1 MPAENLTQTAKTLVA
16 PGKGI
21 LAADESESTIKKR
34 LEGVQVESTED
45 TRRTYRELLFTTEG
59 IEEYISGIILF
70 GETLRLAMLTQ
81 GKTSAKIL
89 EEKGII
95 PGIKVDKKAHPMAN
109 FPGEKITEGLDG
121 LGDRLAEYK
130 DLGARFTKWRAVIT
144 IGKGIPTDTCINSN
158 AEALARFASLS
169 QEAGL
174 VPIVEP
180 EVIRDGGHGIEACE
194 EVTYKTLKI
203 VFNKLADHKV
213 NLSGILLKPN
223 MVTPGKESQDK
234 ASPEKVAETT
244 LRCMKEVV
252 PGEVS
257 GIVFLS
263 GGQTPEKATVNLNAM
278 NVTGDAPWE
287 LSFSFSRALQTP
299 VLVAWKGKSENKE
312 IAQKVFEHRVILN
325 SKARTGEYKPEMEK
339 DK

>member
-1 MPAENLTQTAKTLVA
+1 
-16 PGKGI
+16 
-21 LAADESESTIKKR
+21 
-34 LEGVQVESTED
+34 
-45 TRRTYRELLFTTEG
+45 
-59 IEEYISGIILF
+59 
-70 GETLRLAMLTQ
+70 
-81 GKTSAKIL
+81 
-89 EEKGII
+89 
-95 PGIKVDKKAHPMAN
+95 
-109 FPGEKITEGLDG
+109 
-121 LGDRLAEYK
+121 
-130 DLGARFTKWRAVIT
+130 
-144 IGKGIPTDTCINSN
+144 
-158 AEALARFASLS
+158 
-169 QEAGL
+169 
-174 VPIVEP
+174 
-180 EVIRDGGHGIEACE
+180 
-194 EVTYKTLKI
+194 
-203 VFNKLADHKV
+203 
-213 NLSGILLKPN
+213 

-263 GGQTPEKATVNLNAM
+263 GGQTPEEATANLNAM

-299 VLVAWKGKSENKE
+299 VLEAWKGKSENKE